1 MANIL
6 LTEEEYTAIKSLHA
20 DALSKASA
28 ASPRLSAHY
37 QKLAKMHATFLAKED
52 GKRAARQLAL
62 DTRNQIAQLRN
73 ERRAAALQAA
83 QQKLAEQKNGAGQA
97 PASASA
103 GQNAGRK
110 SA

>member
-1 MANIL
+1 MANVLIS
-6 LTEEEYTAIKSLHA
+6 EEEYNAIKALHA

-37 QKLAKMHATFLAKED
+37 QKLAKLHAGFLAKED
-52 GKRAARQLAL
+52 GKRAVRQQSL
-62 DTRNQIAQLRN
+62 DTRNQLAQLRN

-83 QQKLAEQKNGAGQA
+83 QQRLAEQKNGAGQA
-97 PASASA
+97 TT
-103 GQNAGRK
+103 GQTTGRSK

>member
-6 LTEEEYTAIKSLHA
+6 LTEEEYTAIKALHT

-37 QKLAKMHATFLAKED
+37 QKLAKMHADFLAKED
-52 GKRAARQLAL
+52 GKRAARQLAQ
-62 DTRNQIAQLRN
+62 DTRNQLAQLRN

-83 QQKLAEQKNGAGQA
+83 QQRLAEQKNAAGQA
-97 PASASA
+97 QASGNAS
-103 GQNAGRK
+103 QTTGRK